1 VDFFIHDSTKTR
13 FLLVI
18 LGRGDLVDSVISVV
32 VEEGLSLGTSN
43 PRKVKVVDVAF
54 LHSLDDKMNT

>member
-1 VDFFIHDSTKTR
+1 
-13 FLLVI
+13 VI
-18 LGRGDLVDSVISVV
+18 SGRGDLVNSVISVV